1 MCRLIVQKLMNK
13 SDLLFRMQLS
23 QGTLRCLCVSHF
35 HKKELRRLCKKE
47 NLVYNYVFI
56 EKPIIPNKSL
66 LYNRQLNGETDTTTG
81 K

>member
-35 HKKELRRLCKKE
+35 HKKEFMLGKKR
-47 NLVYNYVFI
+47 NLANNY
-56 EKPIIPNKSL
+56 L
-66 LYNRQLNGETDTTTG
+66 
-81 K
+81 